1 MSRKRRGAADDN
13 DSLDLLLDTVS
24 NVFGGVMFLTL
35 LGALLILSRGA
46 ASHSP
51 EAVPPSPPADGPPV
65 DDRIVQ
71 MELNQLNSA
80 VATQK
85 RVLDNM
91 PVRKGELDKLSAIRN
106 LTEITDE
113 LTAEVRA
120 AEQNRDRI
128 EKQLAA
134 REKQHAEMQAAA
146 KKLAEKLASQ
156 QESLAKAEQVG
167 RRSVAFRPLEMSST
181 TEAILVLRYG
191 KVYIFQNSAMNT
203 SYNRE
208 DFFAIG
214 TSDGLTSITPKPH
227 RGVAITPESAA
238 TLTANLRRNYPPHAF
253 HITIAVWDDSFGAFN
268 PLCDA
273 LQSVGYRYRTIPCDD
288 KAKLSFGS
296 VASWV
301 Q

>member
-1 MSRKRRGAADDN
+1 
-13 DSLDLLLDTVS
+13 
-24 NVFGGVMFLTL
+24 
-35 LGALLILSRGA
+35 
-46 ASHSP
+46 
-51 EAVPPSPPADGPPV
+51 
-65 DDRIVQ
+65 
-71 MELNQLNSA
+71 MELDQLNSA

-91 PVRKGELDKLSAIRN
+91 PVHKGELDKLATIRN

-128 EKQLAA
+128 EKQIAA
-134 REKQHAEMQAAA
+134 REKQDAEMQAAA
-146 KKLAEKLASQ
+146 KELAEKLASQ

-167 RRSVAFRPLEMSST
+167 RRSVAFRPLEMSSS

-191 KVYIFQNSAMNT
+191 KVYIFQNSAMST

-253 HITIAVWDDSFGAFN
+253 HITIAVWDDSFGEFN

-273 LQSVGYRYRTIPCDD
+273 LQNVGYRYRTIPCDD